1 MLSNDARLRRS
12 ARTHDH
18 GSRRRRVIRI
28 VVPVVRLILLAGLA
42 AAVWHVVPGRLR
54 ETTRPRGEAGPSEA
68 TSRPIRAEYPLSLIP
83 GGVTSDAEFETARD
97 SDPVL
102 AEHYSD
108 VGFLHPVRFSQDQL
122 LYASF
127 RQKNSVV
134 WTNSRIL
141 VHAGEAVFADR
152 YGNLVRGRCG
162 NRLSETPRTPAAFV
176 DPPEVASEKPEIAFA
191 PAPLP
196 DGSGADYDIAPLTFG
211 PVEPPPAHAAAG
223 AGIVTTAT
231 LPEDWPPENM
241 MDAATIFGFF
251 GPPAPVR
258 RPQQPR
264 AGTVPEPGTSV
275 LILSAL
281 IALMT
286 GATALRRR
294 SPGNRDTAQQMA
306 RLR

>member
-1 MLSNDARLRRS
+1 MLSNDARLGRS
-12 ARTHDH
+12 ARPHDH

-28 VVPVVRLILLAGLA
+28 VVPLVRLILLAGLA
-42 AAVWHVVPGRLR
+42 AAVWRTVPERLR
-54 ETTRPRGEAGPSEA
+54 ETTRPRGEVGSSEV
-68 TSRPIRAEYPLSLIP
+68 SRPVRAEYPLSLIP
-83 GGVTSDAEFETARD
+83 GGITSDAEFEAARD

-108 VGFLHPVRFSQDQL
+108 VGFLHPVRFSRDQL

-141 VHAGEAVFADR
+141 VHADEAVFADR

-162 NRLSETPRTPAAFV
+162 NRLSEIPRTPAAFV
-176 DPPEVASEKPEIAFA
+176 DPPEVASGKPEIAFA

-196 DGSGADYDIAPLTFG
+196 NDSGSDYDIAPLTFG

-241 MDAATIFGFF
+241 IDAAAIFGFF

-258 RPQQPR
+258 RPQQPQ
-264 AGTVPEPGTSV
+264 AGTAPEPGTSV

-281 IALMT
+281 IVFMA
-286 GATALRRR
+286 GAAALRRR
-294 SPGNRDTAQQMA
+294 SSGNRDPAQQMA